1 MKTVLVSAAR
11 VPDDLRDI
19 LERGSTTF
27 ATLDATGVTPRAISQ
42 LSPDRI
48 VFWHVPGDD
57 DLETLA
63 NAIARRDPGEAATVI
78 VFVSAG
84 EAGTGQW
91 LAPDQVFVWPTD
103 EDRLRMAF
111 MTGG

>member
-1 MKTVLVSAAR
+1 MKTLVVSSAR

-19 LERGSTTF
+19 LERGSTTIDS
-27 ATLDATGVTPRAISQ
+27 LDAGDATPDAIGR
-42 LSPDRI
+42 LAPDRV

-57 DLETLA
+57 ELERVA
-63 NAIARRDPGEAATVI
+63 NAMARNDPGEATTSL
-78 VFVSAG
+78 VFVSA
-84 EAGTGQW
+84 APPGTGQW
-91 LAPDQVFVWPTD
+91 LAPDQVFVWPND